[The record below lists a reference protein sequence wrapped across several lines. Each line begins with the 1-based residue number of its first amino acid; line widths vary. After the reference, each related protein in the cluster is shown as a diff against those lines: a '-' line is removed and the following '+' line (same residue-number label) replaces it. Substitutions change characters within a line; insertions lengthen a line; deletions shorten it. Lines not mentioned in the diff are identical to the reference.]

1 MASQNVYTIPNLNK
15 EPDNFF
21 AYSDGVRL
29 RKTPVVIDNGS
40 YECRVGWAS
49 DEAPRMIFKNI
60 TAKQRG
66 KKESDVQVGNDI
78 ANIEAVRWLLKTQFD
93 RNVVTHFDIQEHIFD
108 HIFSHLGIPTENRVD
123 HPIVIT
129 EVIGN
134 PSYYRQNMSEL
145 LFEHYHV
152 PQVLYGIDALFSLHH
167 NCSKKAENALVLSF
181 GHHTTHIIPV
191 LNGRV
196 DIENSKRISLGGN
209 NITAYL
215 QRLLQLKHPHLT
227 AAVTLSRAE
236 HLVHQHCYVAEN
248 YIDEL
253 EKWADVDYFDEHC
266 RQVQLPYNMTS
277 SGVIGS
283 GVGKMDICFNI
294 VKRVQ
299 ESIAKKKQDTL
310 ADDEEKLQQ
319 LISIQELLEFED
331 EATFQRTLQELGFS
345 SIEELSLVINEL
357 RRQVQQVKNTLA
369 SGNNTDPDL
378 MESLLFCYKN
388 KEPPLFFFAL
398 TVYWVSLLLKR
409 TASLFNMSKL
419 EVGCN
424 CKVSLPFLNN
434 FVFVL
439 QESALKRSC
448 SDLDPRFFTEPD
460 AWISAV
466 RKRREE
472 LKEKKMLQQQR
483 FLERAHNAGQKGKS
497 RKREPQFSD
506 SELDDADYAEEG
518 EEMEEIIAEFER
530 EFKKKQLGAE
540 QVGTSIAEYYQL
552 QLGTERIR
560 APEILFQ
567 PSIIGVEQAGV
578 AETLEFVFSRYTKE
592 QQSFLAQNVFVT
604 GSPALLPG
612 IRERLCAELLAMRP
626 FQSLFSVT
634 LAKNPASD
642 SWKGARQ
649 CAMQR
654 DFLSKFAIKRAEYE
668 EKGPDYLKEH
678 CYSNVLSSS
687 ILPSPAKPLTLQS
700 STL

>member
-1 MASQNVYTIPNLNK
+1 MISQNVYTIPNLNK

-21 AYSDGVRL
+21 TYTDGVRL
-29 RKTPVVIDNGS
+29 RKTPLVIDNGS

-66 KKESDVQVGNDI
+66 KKESEVQVGNDI

-123 HPIVIT
+123 HPIVLT

-167 NCSKKAENALVLSF
+167 NCSKKLENAMVLSF

-196 DIENSKRISLGGN
+196 DIENAKRISLGGN

-236 HLVHQHCYVAEN
+236 HLVHQHCYIAEN
-248 YIDEL
+248 YSDEL

-277 SGVIGS
+277 SGAVGS

-294 VKRVQ
+294 VKKVQ
-299 ESIAKKKQDTL
+299 ESLAKKKQDTL

-319 LISIQELLEFED
+319 LISIQELLEYED
-331 EATFQRTLQELGFS
+331 EATFQSTLQELGFS

-369 SGNNTDPDL
+369 SGNNADPDL
-378 MESLLFCYKN
+378 
-388 KEPPLFFFAL
+388 A
-398 TVYWVSLLLKR
+398 
-409 TASLFNMSKL
+409 
-419 EVGCN
+419 
-424 CKVSLPFLNN
+424 
-434 FVFVL
+434 
-439 QESALKRSC
+439 ESALKRSC

-497 RKREPQFSD
+497 KKRESQFSD

-530 EFKKKQLGAE
+530 EFKKKQLGAD

-604 GSPALLPG
+604 GSPAQLPG
-612 IRERLCAELLAMRP
+612 VRERLCAELLAMRP

-642 SWKGARQ
+642 SWRGARQ

-687 ILPSPAKPLTLQS
+687 ILSSPAKPLTLQS
-700 STL
+700 NTL

>member
-1 MASQNVYTIPNLNK
+1 MSSQDVYTIPNISK
-15 EPDNFF
+15 EPDGFF
-21 AYSDGVRL
+21 TYSDGLRL

-49 DEAPRMIFKNI
+49 DEAPRMVFKNI

-66 KKESDVQVGNDI
+66 KKESEVQVGNDI

-108 HIFSHLGIPTENRVD
+108 HIFSHLGISTENRVD
-123 HPIVIT
+123 HPIVMT
-129 EVIGN
+129 EVVGN

-191 LNGRV
+191 LNWQI
-196 DIENSKRISLGGN
+196 DIENCKRISLGGN
-209 NITAYL
+209 NIIAYL

-236 HLVHQHCYVAEN
+236 HLMHQHCYVAEN
-248 YIDEL
+248 YMEEL

-266 RQVQLPYNMTS
+266 QLVQLPYNTTS

-319 LISIQELLEFED
+319 LINIQELLEFED

-357 RRQVQQVKNTLA
+357 RRQVQQVKNSLA
-369 SGNNTDPDL
+369 SGNTADPDL
-378 MESLLFCYKN
+378 M
-388 KEPPLFFFAL
+388 
-398 TVYWVSLLLKR
+398 
-409 TASLFNMSKL
+409 
-419 EVGCN
+419 
-424 CKVSLPFLNN
+424 
-434 FVFVL
+434 
-439 QESALKRSC
+439 ESALKRSC

-460 AWISAV
+460 TWISAV

-497 RKREPQFSD
+497 KRKESQFSD
-506 SELDDADYAEEG
+506 SEFDDADYAEEG

-530 EFKKKQLGAE
+530 EFKKKQLGAD

-612 IRERLCAELLAMRP
+612 IHKRLCTELLAMRP
-626 FQSLFSVT
+626 FQSPFSIT
-634 LAKNPASD
+634 LAKNPALD

-649 CAMQR
+649 CAVQR
-654 DFLSKFAIKRAEYE
+654 DFLNKFAIKRADYE

-678 CYSNVLSSS
+678 CYSNVSSS
-687 ILPSPAKPLTLQS
+687 PVVPSPAKALTMQS

>member
-1 MASQNVYTIPNLNK
+1 MVSQNVYTIPNLNK

-21 AYSDGVRL
+21 TYTDGVRL
-29 RKTPVVIDNGS
+29 RKTPIVIDNGS

-49 DEAPRMIFKNI
+49 DESPRMIFKNI

-66 KKESDVQVGNDI
+66 KKESEVQVGNDI
-78 ANIEAVRWLLKTQFD
+78 ANVEAVRWLLKTQFD
-93 RNVVTHFDIQEHIFD
+93 RNVVTHFDVQEHIFD

-123 HPIVIT
+123 HPIVMT

-167 NCSKKAENALVLSF
+167 NSTKKTENALVLSF
-181 GHHTTHIIPV
+181 GHHTTHIIPI

-209 NITAYL
+209 NITVYL

-236 HLVHQHCYVAEN
+236 HLVHQHCYIAEN
-248 YIDEL
+248 YTDEL

-277 SGVIGS
+277 SGGVGS

-331 EATFQRTLQELGFS
+331 EATFQSTLQELGFS

-357 RRQVQQVKNTLA
+357 RRQVQQVKSALA

-378 MESLLFCYKN
+378 ME
-388 KEPPLFFFAL
+388 
-398 TVYWVSLLLKR
+398 
-409 TASLFNMSKL
+409 
-419 EVGCN
+419 G
-424 CKVSLPFLNN
+424 
-434 FVFVL
+434 
-439 QESALKRSC
+439 ALKRSC

-497 RKREPQFSD
+497 KKRESQFSD

-634 LAKNPASD
+634 LAKNPATD
-642 SWKGARQ
+642 SWRGARQ

-654 DFLSKFAIKRAEYE
+654 DFLSKFAIKRADYE

-700 STL
+700 NTL

>member
-1 MASQNVYTIPNLNK
+1 M
-15 EPDNFF
+15 EF
-21 AYSDGVRL
+21 G
-29 RKTPVVIDNGS
+29 
-40 YECRVGWAS
+40 C
-49 DEAPRMIFKNI
+49 
-60 TAKQRG
+60 G
-66 KKESDVQVGNDI
+66 KHPLSLIMESDVQVGNDI

-236 HLVHQHCYVAEN
+236 
-248 YIDEL
+248 
-253 EKWADVDYFDEHC
+253 
-266 RQVQLPYNMTS
+266 TS

-331 EATFQRTLQELGFS
+331 EATFQ
-345 SIEELSLVINEL
+345 
-357 RRQVQQVKNTLA
+357 
-369 SGNNTDPDL
+369 
-378 MESLLFCYKN
+378 
-388 KEPPLFFFAL
+388 
-398 TVYWVSLLLKR
+398 
-409 TASLFNMSKL
+409 
-419 EVGCN
+419 
-424 CKVSLPFLNN
+424 
-434 FVFVL
+434 
-439 QESALKRSC
+439 ESALKRSC

-466 RKRREE
+466 RKRRE
-472 LKEKKMLQQQR
+472 
-483 FLERAHNAGQKGKS
+483 
-497 RKREPQFSD
+497 EPQFSD

-530 EFKKKQLGAE
+530 EFKK
-540 QVGTSIAEYYQL
+540 
-552 QLGTERIR
+552 

-592 QQSFLAQNVFVT
+592 QQSFLAQVVELQKEPFFWLVCGDWR
-604 GSPALLPG
+604 GSVACGMEPIVP
-612 IRERLCAELLAMRP
+612 EVLARVP
-626 FQSLFSVT
+626 VV
-634 LAKNPASD
+634 AKYVVS
-642 SWKGARQ
+642 
-649 CAMQR
+649 
-654 DFLSKFAIKRAEYE
+654 E
-668 EKGPDYLKEH
+668 
-678 CYSNVLSSS
+678 
-687 ILPSPAKPLTLQS
+687 
-700 STL
+700 

>member
-1 MASQNVYTIPNLNK
+1 MISQNVYTIPNLNK

-21 AYSDGVRL
+21 TYTDGVRL

-49 DEAPRMIFKNI
+49 DESPRMIFKNI

-66 KKESDVQVGNDI
+66 KKESEVQVGNDI
-78 ANIEAVRWLLKTQFD
+78 ANVEAVRWLLKTQFD
-93 RNVVTHFDIQEHIFD
+93 RNVVTHFDVQEHIFD
-108 HIFSHLGIPTENRVD
+108 HIFSHLGIPAENRVD
-123 HPIVIT
+123 HPIVMT

-167 NCSKKAENALVLSF
+167 NCSKKTENALVLSF
-181 GHHTTHIIPV
+181 GHHTTHIIPI

-209 NITAYL
+209 NITVYL

-236 HLVHQHCYVAEN
+236 HLVHQHCYIAEN
-248 YIDEL
+248 YTDEL

-277 SGVIGS
+277 SGAVGS

-299 ESIAKKKQDTL
+299 DSIAKKKQDTL

-331 EATFQRTLQELGFS
+331 EATFQSTLQELGFS

-357 RRQVQQVKNTLA
+357 RRQVQQVKSALA
-369 SGNNTDPDL
+369 SGNNTDPDF
-378 MESLLFCYKN
+378 M
-388 KEPPLFFFAL
+388 
-398 TVYWVSLLLKR
+398 
-409 TASLFNMSKL
+409 
-419 EVGCN
+419 
-424 CKVSLPFLNN
+424 
-434 FVFVL
+434 
-439 QESALKRSC
+439 ESALKRSC

-497 RKREPQFSD
+497 KKRESQFSD

-634 LAKNPASD
+634 LAKNPATD
-642 SWKGARQ
+642 SWRGARQ

-654 DFLSKFAIKRAEYE
+654 DFLSKFAIKRADYE

-700 STL
+700 NSL